1 MGKFILKVS
10 ALLFLLFFGIILGM
24 QLANQNM
31 KKMQG
36 YDDPKMYEALTIDK
50 QEDGEIN
57 ATVLGNQLSTTDL
70 EEKKKE
76 MEEWKAFNVLSS
88 AGKGIAETFTSI
100 FEGMAGMISDE

>member
-57 ATVLGNQLSTTDL
+57 ATVLGNQISTTDL

-76 MEEWKAFNVLSS
+76 MEEWKAFNALSS
-88 AGKGIAETFTSI
+88 AGKGISNTFTSI
-100 FEGMAGMISDE
+100 FKGMAGMISDE